1 MIELVIRMM
10 RVGII
15 GLINVFATYRL
26 ESIKELYVME
36 TGRMVW

>member
-1 MIELVIRMM
+1 MIELAIGMM

-26 ESIKELYVME
+26 ESKF
-36 TGRMVW
+36 W